1 MEMSRRLF
9 LQQSAAAMIA
19 GSIVSTRALA
29 TGASASKIKVGLQLY
44 TLNAEMTKD
53 LDGTL
58 RQVAAIGYR
67 HVELPGTYGRGAS
80 DLRKSLDAAG
90 LICESGMFPLQAL
103 EANTPTLVDNLSQCI
118 EFAQQIGWKYLVVP
132 NVRIPGFGKPGF
144 DLRKLREAFDSL
156 TLDDIKRDGELL
168 NRIGEQTR
176 KAGIQLAY
184 HNHNAEF
191 KKFNGVPGYDE
202 LLRVTDPQLVVMEM
216 DVGWVKAAGHD
227 PTRYL
232 TKYPGRF
239 HLLHIKDLEPV
250 AANTSMHMTSVEIGQ
265 GAVDWKSVFKAA
277 RATGVKAGY
286 VEQEPPFVRPALES
300 AKISFEY
307 LQTLDT

>member
-9 LQQSAAAMIA
+9 LQQSAAAMLA
-19 GSIVSTRALA
+19 GSVISTHALA
-29 TGASASKIKVGLQLY
+29 AGASASKIKVGIQLY
-44 TLNAEMTKD
+44 TVNAEMTRD

-58 RQVAAIGYR
+58 RKVAAIGYKY
-67 HVELPGTYGRGAS
+67 VELPGTYGRSAG

-90 LICESGMFPLQAL
+90 LVCESGMFPLQAL
-103 EANTPTLVDNLSQCI
+103 EPNTPTLIDNLAQCI
-118 EFAQQIGWKYLVVP
+118 EYAQQIGWKYLVVP

-144 DLRKLREAFDSL
+144 DLSKLREAFDSL
-156 TLDDIKRDGELL
+156 TLDDFKRDGELL

-202 LLRVTDPQLVVMEM
+202 LLRVTDPKLVAMEM

-227 PTRYL
+227 PAGYL
-232 TKYPGRF
+232 TRYPGRF
-239 HLLHIKDLEPV
+239 QLLHIKDLKPV
-250 AANTSMHMTSVEIGQ
+250 GSNTSMEMTSVEIGQ
-265 GAVDWKSVFKAA
+265 GAVDWQSVFKAA

-300 AKISFEY
+300 AKISYKY